1 MIIPHCGGMFE
12 EGSVSACRPPPV
24 QLFTLARLLTMHWR
38 VRVEPHSLAAVAH
51 SRNDDTACSPSWLT
65 EPPSALTMSMYFC
78 TAGTLL
84 ASSSGM
90 KALRTYELF

>member
-24 QLFTLARLLTMHWR
+24 QLFTFAKLLTMHWR
-38 VRVEPHSLAAVAH
+38 VRFEPHSLAAVAH
-51 SRNDDTACSPSWLT
+51 SRNEDTACSPSWLV
-65 EPPSALTMSMYFC
+65 EPPSALTMSTYCF
-78 TAGTLL
+78 TAGTTF

-90 KALRTYELF
+90 NALRTYEL